1 MIQDVSDGFQEKKP
15 RRCVMALLDLSRAY
29 DRVWKEDLILT
40 LIDSVVPLKL
50 VRWFNAFLSNR
61 QFQVMFNGS
70 LSRTRWLINGVP
82 QGAVTSPL
90 LFIIFYINSL
100 PDEIKDLVNDSLFA
114 DDLTIW
120 SSHNNKEEASRYVQL
135 AVQKI
140 EERCK
145 KKKMLLSE
153 KSVVTFFSSS
163 SGDARWKPDITMGG
177 NTLKFDPCPKLLGL
191 VINRTL
197 SFQQHVDKVVDKV
210 RKRCNLLACLGTSN
224 WGWRKKP
231 LGRVF
236 LATQQSIMD
245 FNASA
250 WQPCLSKTQMDR
262 LNRAQNQALRR
273 VTGQAASTPVEALR
287 LESGM
292 QSYRTISQRLTA
304 ISRERASRCPEG
316 HPARIALEKDQRHRI
331 CRDSWRELSN
341 RISFTLPNERA
352 DREPLPTIEKEV
364 WTPQR
369 RWLVNNTVG
378 GLGRSEET
386 KQKATETIRNIDA
399 TWTIYTDGSAKDG
412 TRDGGSAMV
421 VTTGDPLDP
430 QTIFSET
437 ISGRML
443 TSPFDEEKEALGAA
457 VRWLEDITPNNSD
470 KGLIF
475 TDSQALTSALANDS
489 REVSNITRKLDT
501 LNREIII
508 QWIPSQVGIV
518 GNERADALAN
528 EASGLKERAKPT
540 TYKSAVAN
548 IKRTIKDTS
557 PSHARTAQVYQK
569 LSREREEKTLLSRRD
584 AVMLARLRSGH
595 SMLLAGYRTLMNPA
609 ESPPVPDARRPT
621 KQWNTGSS
629 IVRAR

>member
-1 MIQDVSDGFQEKKP
+1 
-15 RRCVMALLDLSRAY
+15 
-29 DRVWKEDLILT
+29 
-40 LIDSVVPLKL
+40 
-50 VRWFNAFLSNR
+50 
-61 QFQVMFNGS
+61 
-70 LSRTRWLINGVP
+70 
-82 QGAVTSPL
+82 
-90 LFIIFYINSL
+90 
-100 PDEIKDLVNDSLFA
+100 
-114 DDLTIW
+114 
-120 SSHNNKEEASRYVQL
+120 
-135 AVQKI
+135 
-140 EERCK
+140 
-145 KKKMLLSE
+145 MLLSE
-153 KSVVTFFSSS
+153 KSVFTFFSSS
-163 SGDARWKPDITMGG
+163 SGDARWKPDLTMGG

-197 SFQQHVDKVVDKV
+197 SFQHHVDKVVDKV

-231 LGRVF
+231 LERVF
-236 LATQQSIMD
+236 LATQRSIMD
-245 FNASA
+245 FAAPA
-250 WQPCLSKTQMDR
+250 WQPWLSKTQMER
-262 LNRAQNQALRR
+262 LDRAQNEALRR

-287 LESGM
+287 LESGV
-292 QSYRTISQRLTA
+292 QSYRTIYQRLTA
-304 ISRERASRCPEG
+304 ISRERASRRPEG
-316 HPARIALEKDQRHRI
+316 HPARIALEKDQPHRL

-341 RISFTLPNERA
+341 RISSTLPNELA
-352 DREPLPTIEKEV
+352 DREPLRTIEEEV

-369 RWLVNNTVG
+369 RWRVNNTVG

-386 KQKATETIRNIDA
+386 KQKATEMIRNIDS
-399 TWTIYTDGSAKDG
+399 TWTIYTDGSANDG

-437 ISGRML
+437 IRGRML
-443 TSPFDEEKEALGAA
+443 ISSFDEEKEALGAA
-457 VRWLEDITPNNSD
+457 VRWLEDNTPNNSD
-470 KGLIF
+470 KGLIC

-508 QWIPSQVGIV
+508 QWIPSHVGIV

-540 TYKSAVAN
+540 TYKSAVAT
-548 IKRTIKDTS
+548 IKRTIKDPS

-569 LSREREEKTLLSRRD
+569 LSRERDEKTLLSRRD

-609 ESPPVPDARRPT
+609 ESTSCPRCEEANETVEHWLLDFPGTLAARQEIFGRT
-621 KQWNTGSS
+621 TVELS
-629 IVRAR
+629 ILTEDPEGAVALAKRTLGKTSAHPQ